1 MQLDL
6 LVNVALEVK
15 PGIDYSV
22 VNFVR
27 TLIFWLERPQ
37 AVEPFN

>member
-22 VNFVR
+22 VVFARICRNDPTFG
-27 TLIFWLERPQ
+27 PHPAQ
-37 AVEPFN
+37 G